1 MANYSNFTGVKY
13 DNFKSFLIALFIYA
27 LAVLVLLYQMM
38 DLKNKPKK
46 FTDDKD
52 ALFDTISIDIDD
64 TPIPTAPNI
73 AKEDKEGD
81 SQEKKEKPV
90 EEEKIKTT
98 AQAVPPPTTQTKP
111 KEPEKPKEEP
121 NSEPKKE
128 EEPKEKPEL
137 KINDVPAEKKIELE
151 PKKEDTQKD
160 KPKKKDKHSLNDLF
174 SDTTSDNK
182 ILEDSTKKDNAIQSS
197 KKSDKETARTST
209 KEQATSKNAL
219 VKSNV
224 VTGRTKLTGEFDAYR
239 GKINKILQKLWSRY
253 NTTIND
259 DSTVL
264 ITFGA
269 DGRISDYEIKKL
281 GLNTEFNQKLR
292 DFLSNLQNQSFPKSP
307 DGKPFIYEVN
317 LNDVI
322 RSGF

>member
-1 MANYSNFTGVKY
+1 
-13 DNFKSFLIALFIYA
+13 
-27 LAVLVLLYQMM
+27 MM

-81 SQEKKEKPV
+81 PQEKKEKLV
-90 EEEKIKTT
+90 EEDKIKTT
-98 AQAVPPPTTQTKP
+98 AQAVPPPSTQTKA
-111 KEPEKPKEEP
+111 KEPEKPKEETKP
-121 NSEPKKE
+121 EPKKE
-128 EEPKEKPEL
+128 EKPKEELKPEL
-137 KINDVPAEKKIELE
+137 KINDVSAEKKIEPKPKKEETQKNE
-151 PKKEDTQKD
+151 PKKED
-160 KPKKKDKHSLNDLF
+160 KPSLNDLF

-182 ILEDSTKKDNAIQSS
+182 ILEDSAKKDNAVQSS
-197 KKSDKETARTST
+197 KKSDKETARTTT

-269 DGRISDYEIKKL
+269 DGRVSDYEIQKL

-292 DFLSNLQNQSFPKSP
+292 DFLSNLQNQPFPKSP

-317 LNDVI
+317 LNDVV
-322 RSGF
+322 RNGF